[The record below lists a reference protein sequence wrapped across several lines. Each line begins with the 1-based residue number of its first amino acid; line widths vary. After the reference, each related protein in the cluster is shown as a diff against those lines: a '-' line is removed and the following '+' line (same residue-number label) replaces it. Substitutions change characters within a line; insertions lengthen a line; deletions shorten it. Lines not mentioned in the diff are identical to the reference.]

1 MTVPR
6 PDPPGP
12 EGFPDGAYWNG
23 GIALTTSFVAPGKS
37 IFPSCILI
45 WFMGM
50 ATLCDSSVILPKEP
64 RLLLTLPIGTS
75 TLQGV

>member
-1 MTVPR
+1 
-6 PDPPGP
+6 
-12 EGFPDGAYWNG
+12 
-23 GIALTTSFVAPGKS
+23 
-37 IFPSCILI
+37 
-45 WFMGM
+45 MGM